1 MTQVRVFELAKEL
14 NMPAKQLLTKI
25 RKAGIPVTGNFS
37 ELSIDQAE
45 VVRKL
50 AKSDKDIF
58 LPKSKNKK
66 SIKNKNE
73 SKKNNLDVE
82 IIKKQKNEK
91 DAGIV
96 TISTKT
102 QLGINESDEQP
113 KRRVRRKREKTD
125 SIISNNLDIQSEDK
139 ILSSKYKKVT
149 IKESQNKKKEERGI
163 STSREFFA
171 RKNINA
177 TKLDKNEVHEIEKE
191 ESFKEL
197 TSPKS
202 SKKKDRF
209 ASTIK
214 PFSIEN
220 LEDPSISD
228 IEDNDF
234 TERKSKKKKVVFK
247 RSTSSEDEIEEN
259 NKNLNQFYTEKK
271 QRSGIDQRD
280 YKFRERKVR
289 HRKKL
294 GSQKLNQNG
303 LPKKNINKE
312 ESSKHVFNPRKK
324 NIRIGNQISVGELA
338 SLIGIKVPE
347 ILKKLMSLGTMATI
361 NQTISGE
368 TAELIA
374 ADFDITVEVETF
386 ELSDLLKE
394 KLPDEA
400 DLEIRAPIVTIMG
413 HVDHGKTSLLD
424 KIRESRI
431 ATGEAGGI
439 TQHIGAYH
447 LKAGGNRVTFL
458 DTPGHEAFTSMR
470 ARGANITDIVV
481 LVVASDDKVQPQTIE
496 AIQHARAADV
506 PIIVA
511 MNKIDRPES
520 DPIKVQQEL
529 LTHELIPENLGG
541 STIYV
546 NVSAKTGEGIKEL
559 LEMIHLQSEIL
570 ELKSTPIGLA
580 RGTIIESRVRK
591 GQGSV
596 GTVLVD
602 RGTLKIGDYF
612 VIGGIHGK
620 IRTMFDEMGNNLK
633 EAGPS
638 IPVEISGLSSVPE
651 VGEIFVVLE
660 DEKKARLIA
669 EERGHKLRAEN
680 IDIDQKTSLDNL
692 FNKIEE
698 GQSNE
703 LRLILK
709 GDVQGSV
716 EALKSSLEQLGDER
730 ISPRF
735 LLCSVG
741 NVNETDISL
750 ASASDAIIVGFN
762 VQMDAKAREAKLNEG
777 VDVRLYDIIYNA
789 LDDVKAAMEGLLEP
803 DIREEII
810 GHLEVKQVFSS
821 GKNGVVVGGLVTDG
835 KLSRNAL
842 IRVIRDKENVYEGSI
857 ISLKRFKDDVQ
868 EVLHNFECGMIL
880 DFVDIKDGDVVEA
893 YKQIEENPKL

>member
-1 MTQVRVFELAKEL
+1 MSQVRVFELAKEL
-14 NMPAKQLLTKI
+14 NMPAKQLLTKV
-25 RKAGIPVTGNFS
+25 RKAGIPATGNFS
-37 ELSIDQAE
+37 ELSIEQAE

-50 AKSDKDIF
+50 ANTDKGIVI
-58 LPKSKNKK
+58 PKLKNKK
-66 SIKNKNE
+66 IVKNKKE
-73 SKKNNLDVE
+73 TSSKKL
-82 IIKKQKNEK
+82 KNENHNSQDDDK
-91 DAGIV
+91 DSEIV
-96 TISTKT
+96 TISTKS
-102 QLGINESDEQP
+102 QLGISESDELP
-113 KRRVRRKREKTD
+113 KRRVRRKRDKTESSTYLEDNIKTENKSLFEKKG
-125 SIISNNLDIQSEDK
+125 IANNDKLD
-139 ILSSKYKKVT
+139 
-149 IKESQNKKKEERGI
+149 NKKEDRGNRN
-163 STSREFFA
+163 SREFLANKNLNASKLKNKENQELGTDGYNKVNTFKQS
-171 RKNINA
+171 RKKGRYSN
-177 TKLDKNEVHEIEKE
+177 
-191 ESFKEL
+191 
-197 TSPKS
+197 
-202 SKKKDRF
+202 
-209 ASTIK
+209 TIK
-214 PFSIEN
+214 PFSIDN
-220 LEDPSISD
+220 LEDTSISD
-228 IEDNDF
+228 IEDNVF
-234 TERKSKKKKVVFK
+234 TERKSKKKKIIFK
-247 RSTSSEDEIEEN
+247 KSGYSEDDIEGN
-259 NKNLNQFYTEKK
+259 NKNSNRLYGDKK
-271 QRSGIDQRD
+271 QRGSGNEQRD
-280 YKFRERKVR
+280 FTYRERKPR
-289 HRKKL
+289 NRRKA
-294 GSQKLNQNG
+294 GSQKHNHENLSKNNLNS
-303 LPKKNINKE
+303 E
-312 ESSKHVFNPRKK
+312 ETTKHVFNPRKK
-324 NIRIGNQISVGELA
+324 SIRIGNQVAVGELA

-347 ILKKLMSLGTMATI
+347 ILKKLMTLGTMATI

-394 KLPDEA
+394 QEPRIT

-424 KIRESRI
+424 KIRESRV

-496 AIQHARAADV
+496 AIHHARAADV

-511 MNKIDRPES
+511 INKIDRPES
-520 DPIKVQQEL
+520 DPLKIQQEL
-529 LTHELIPENLGG
+529 LGQELIPEDLGG
-541 STIYV
+541 NTIFV
-546 NVSAKTGEGIKEL
+546 KVSAKTGDGIDEL

-570 ELKSTPIGLA
+570 ELKSTPLGLA
-580 RGTIIESRVRK
+580 RGTIIESRLRK

-596 GTVLVD
+596 GTVLVQ
-602 RGTLKIGDYF
+602 RGTLKVGDNF

-620 IRTMFDEMGNNLK
+620 IRTMFDEIGNNLE

-651 VGEIFVVLE
+651 VGELFVVLE

-669 EERGHKLRAEN
+669 EEREYKLRAEN
-680 IDIDQKTSLDNL
+680 ITKDQKTSLDNL

-716 EALKSSLEQLGDER
+716 EALKSSLEQLGDDR

-762 VQMDAKAREAKLNEG
+762 VQMDAKAREARVNEG

-789 LDDVKAAMEGLLEP
+789 LDDVKLAMEGLLEP
-803 DIREEII
+803 EIREEVL

-821 GKNGVVVGGLVTDG
+821 GKNGIVVGGLVTDG
-835 KLSRNAL
+835 KLLRNSL
-842 IRVIRDKENVYEGSI
+842 LRVIRNKENIFEGSI

-868 EVLHNFECGMIL
+868 EVLQNYECGMVL
-880 DFVDIKDGDVVEA
+880 DFEEIENGDIIEV
-893 YKQIEENPKL
+893 YQQIQESPRL